1 MKQLFFSLLVFLVS
15 FIGFLVVPLFVFGIS
30 GSGVEQFKWTE
41 EGRMAS
47 ARIEEMNKSGEPV
60 SFQELE
66 KLHAVVNSQEKI
78 HYSFL
83 DIFKIGQ
90 DNLIW
95 LSWVPVFTF
104 FLLFSKYRF
113 ELIYFCSIVFIVFIL
128 GPLSLK
134 TMICFIAAS
143 FAGFLLRKHKKG
155 QSEPSPD
162 LTDI

>member
-1 MKQLFFSLLVFLVS
+1 MKQLFFSFIVFIIS
-15 FIGFLVVPLFVFGIS
+15 YIGFIAAPLFIFGTS

-41 EGRMAS
+41 EGRLAS
-47 ARIEEMNKSGEPV
+47 ARIEVMNESGGPV

-66 KLHAVVNSQEKI
+66 KLNAVVNSQEKI

-95 LSWVPVFTF
+95 LSWAPVFTI
-104 FLLFSKYRF
+104 FLLFSKNKF
-113 ELIYFCSIVFIVFIL
+113 ELIYFCLIVFVVFIV
-128 GPLSLK
+128 GTLSLK

-143 FAGFLLRKHKKG
+143 LAGFFLRKKATDRIQGIKG
-155 QSEPSPD
+155 S
-162 LTDI
+162 